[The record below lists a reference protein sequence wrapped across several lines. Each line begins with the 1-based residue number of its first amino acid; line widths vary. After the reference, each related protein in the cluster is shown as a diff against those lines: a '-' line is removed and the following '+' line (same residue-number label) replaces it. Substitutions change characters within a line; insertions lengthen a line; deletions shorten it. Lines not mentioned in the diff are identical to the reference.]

1 MRRPRDESHAVR
13 EPGAPQ
19 HKDPVRLRDALEH
32 HVSDG
37 SGLGDA
43 ELAEL
48 TVVTGGA
55 LSLIAIGTGT
65 SSYALMTLNESTT
78 RGGGTRRRARA

>member
-1 MRRPRDESHAVR
+1 
-13 EPGAPQ
+13 
-19 HKDPVRLRDALEH
+19 
-32 HVSDG
+32 VSDG